1 MSFVL
6 LPRFSLSHSM
16 EFCVPFDPASER
28 DNGSAMSDK
37 VKGSATTITTSD
49 APSASR
55 EPSAAERAWEE
66 NTLRPTLEKSPERQ
80 KEFTTI
86 SGHPIRRL
94 YTPADLP
101 NWDPDRDLGL
111 PGEPPYTRG
120 IHSTMHRGRLWTM
133 RQFAGFGTAEDTNER
148 FRYLLAQGQT
158 GLSTAFDLP
167 TLMGYDSDH
176 PLSEGEVGKCGVA
189 ISSLADMEV
198 LFDKIPLANV
208 TTSMT
213 INSPAAVIWAMY
225 LAVAEKQGADWKK
238 ISGTLQNDILKE
250 YIAQKEYI
258 YPPEPS
264 MRLVI
269 DTFEFAA
276 KNTPKFNPI
285 SVSGYHI
292 REAGSTAIQELA
304 FTLRDGM
311 EYVEYGMRRGLDV
324 DQFVPQLSFFFNA
337 HNDFFEEIAKYR
349 AARRIWHKAMIER
362 YGSKNPRAWALRFHT
377 QTAGCSLSAQQP
389 YNNVVRTALQAMAAV
404 LGGTQSLHT
413 NSLDEAWALP
423 TEFAATIAL
432 RTQQIIAH
440 ETGVTNTVDP
450 LGGSYFVEAL
460 TNEVERGAWDYIE
473 KIDAMGGMVPAIE
486 RSYPQ
491 REIAEASYRYQRE
504 LDKKEKIMVGVND
517 YISEEKHL
525 DILQIDESVAH
536 RQAARLAKLR
546 AERSQSEVDR
556 RLDALRRAAE
566 GTENLMPHLLDAVKS
581 YATVGEICDALR
593 AVFGTYEEVAIT

>member
-1 MSFVL
+1 
-6 LPRFSLSHSM
+6 M

-504 LDKKEKIMVGVND
+504 LD

>member
-1 MSFVL
+1 MSEPSKRSTPTVI
-6 LPRFSLSHSM
+6 PP
-16 EFCVPFDPASER
+16 ET
-28 DNGSAMSDK
+28 K
-37 VKGSATTITTSD
+37 SATRQ
-49 APSASR
+49 PSST
-55 EPSAAERAWEE
+55 EIAWEE
-66 NTLRPTLEKSPERQ
+66 KTLGPTLAKSPERDAS
-80 KEFTTI
+80 FTTI
-86 SGHPIRRL
+86 SAYPIRRL

-101 NWDPDRDLGL
+101 DWDPQRDLGY

-120 IHSTMHRGRLWTM
+120 IHATMHRGRLWTM
-133 RQFAGFGTAEDTNER
+133 RQFAGFGTAEDTNQR
-148 FRYLLAQGQT
+148 FRYLLARGQT

-198 LFDKIPLANV
+198 LFDQIPLADV

-269 DTFEFAA
+269 DTFEFGV
-276 KNTPKFNPI
+276 KNTPKFNTI
-285 SVSGYHI
+285 SISGYHI

-304 FTLRDGM
+304 FTLRDGF
-311 EYVEYGMRRGLDV
+311 EYVEWGLRRGLDV
-324 DQFVPQLSFFFNA
+324 DEFVPQLSFFFNA
-337 HNDFFEEIAKYR
+337 HSDFFEEIAKYR
-349 AARRIWHKAMIER
+349 AARRIWHKAMVER
-362 YGSKNPRAWALRFHT
+362 YKSQNPRTWALRFHT
-377 QTAGCSLSAQQP
+377 QTAGCSLTAQQP
-389 YNNVVRTALQAMAAV
+389 YNNVVRTALQALAAV
-404 LGGTQSLHT
+404 FGGTQSLHT

-450 LGGSYFVEAL
+450 LGGSYFVETL
-460 TNEVERGAWDYIE
+460 TNEVERGAWDYIN
-473 KIDAMGGMVPAIE
+473 KIDAIGGMVAAIE
-486 RSYPQ
+486 RGYPQ
-491 REIAEASYRYQRE
+491 REIAEASYRYQVSV
-504 LDKKEKIMVGVND
+504 DKKEKIIVGVND
-517 YISEEKHL
+517 FVAKEKPL
-525 DILQIDESVAH
+525 EVLQIDESVAR
-536 RQAARLAKLR
+536 RQADRLRKLR
-546 AERSQSEVDR
+546 AERSSDEVAR
-556 RLDALRRAAE
+556 RLTALRKATQ
-566 GTENLMPHLLDAVKS
+566 GTDNLMPYIYEAVKS
-581 YATVGEICDALR
+581 YATLGEICDAMR
-593 AVFGTYEEVAIT
+593 DTFGTYEEIAIT

>member
-1 MSFVL
+1 MSQRDKSTIPT
-6 LPRFSLSHSM
+6 LPAT
-16 EFCVPFDPASER
+16 EQPAQR
-28 DNGSAMSDK
+28 A
-37 VKGSATTITTSD
+37 
-49 APSASR
+49 
-55 EPSAAERAWEE
+55 EPSPAERAWEQ
-66 NTLRPTLEKSPERQ
+66 NTLRPTLEKNPERLA
-80 KEFTTI
+80 EFTTI

-94 YTPADLP
+94 YTPSDLP
-101 NWDPDRDLGL
+101 NWSPDRELGF

-133 RQFAGFGTAEDTNER
+133 RQFAGFGTAEDTNQR

-225 LAVAEKQGADWKK
+225 LAVAEQQGAEWKK
-238 ISGTLQNDILKE
+238 LSGTLQNDILKE

-269 DTFEFAA
+269 DTFEFGV

-285 SVSGYHI
+285 SISGYHI

-304 FTLRDGM
+304 FTLRDGL
-311 EYVEYGMRRGLDV
+311 EYVDWGIRRGLDV
-324 DQFVPQLSFFFNA
+324 DEFVPQLSFFFNA
-337 HNDFFEEIAKYR
+337 HSDFFEEIAKYR
-349 AARRIWHKAMIER
+349 AARRIWHKAMVER
-362 YGSKNPRAWALRFHT
+362 YKSRNPRSWALRFHT
-377 QTAGCSLSAQQP
+377 QTAGCSLTAQQP
-389 YNNVVRTALQAMAAV
+389 YNNVVRTAIQALAAV

-450 LGGSYFVEAL
+450 LGGSYFVETL
-460 TNEVERGAWDYIE
+460 TNEVERGAWDYID
-473 KIDAMGGMVPAIE
+473 KIDAMGGMVAAIE

-491 REIAEASYRYQRE
+491 REIAEASYRYQMAV
-504 LDKKEKIMVGVND
+504 DKKEKIIVGVND
-517 YISEEKHL
+517 YVTEEKPL
-525 DILQIDESVAH
+525 EVLQIDETVAH
-536 RQAARLAKLR
+536 RQAQRLAKLR
-546 AERSQSEVDR
+546 NDRSQDEVSR
-556 RLDALRRAAE
+556 RLAALRKAAQ
-566 GTENLMPHLLDAVKS
+566 GKDNLMPFLFDAVKA
-581 YATVGEICDALR
+581 YATLGEICDAMR
-593 AVFGTYEEVAIT
+593 DVFGTYEEVAIT